1 MFKLQ
6 RLGFVLL
13 LFCLH
18 GVSHALPQGGQIVG
32 GSGSITQQQNL
43 TDIRQHTQSLAINWN
58 SFNLSEQDV
67 VNFYQPSASSIALN
81 RILSSNASQIF
92 GQINANGRVVLV
104 NSNGV
109 FFGQTASVNV
119 GGLIASGLDIGV
131 NDFMNGDYR
140 FNATDS
146 ADGIVKNSGTIQAS
160 LGGSVALLGKQVEN
174 SGYIGA
180 NLGSVALATGH
191 QAVLSFDPEGLLG
204 IRITDAVLHDE
215 LGVDPA
221 LVNSGEIEAAG
232 GRVLLTASQSRDIFS
247 NAVNHSSIEQATSAV
262 VYEDG
267 SFTLG
272 GGGDVVNSGSISVSS
287 DAKDPGAG
295 QVVVLG
301 ENITSGGHI
310 TADAVNAS
318 GGDIELHAN
327 DTLTLQQNSLTTA
340 RSESDGNGG
349 IILLLG
355 QNVGLFGQSKV
366 DASGSLDGGTVLM
379 GGDQQGQ
386 NKYIRN
392 AEFLYLG
399 ELTKI
404 NADSLD
410 NGNGGKVIAF
420 ADDTAR
426 IYGSLSARGGS
437 QGGDGGFIETSGKK
451 GFQILS
457 APDVSAEHGTGG
469 SWLIDPN
476 NITIVGG
483 NGFTNIFQSDSPSP
497 PTNPFTTTDDGAVLG
512 VDLIIDALMGN
523 EVDVTITTANADADN
538 SSSGVGTENGNI
550 TLATNLDFDGIGTG
564 DSLTFNAIGGISINF
579 NQRIEDGT
587 GTDDSLNL
595 NLYASGA
602 VSIGG
607 SAQVA
612 TNGGSLTVGYIDQN
626 NSANNIIPSSF
637 TNSGTINT
645 SGLAGG
651 DITISTSGDASLG
664 SLDVH
669 DTHPD
674 GTTVSDYNGGGA
686 ILVNA
691 GNDIIVSEEYDFN
704 GTVGNLVGEDNTSIT
719 LNADNDIN
727 IEASIVDKS
736 GSFWDTQNIILNADH
751 DTSGVG
757 TVNINANIYLGG
769 GNLTVTGYGFDS
781 SGYTINTDYSR
792 STGDNPTTNGGNVSL
807 TMTGPVTL
815 GSIITEQQS
824 ICGTGGSDICGN
836 VSIKTGGAV
845 SIGSS
850 AQITTYG
857 GGFTVE
863 GWTDVASST
872 TYTPASFTMN
882 SGSSISTTG
891 GGNMAGG
898 AITIST
904 NIVDIGDPTL
914 DGSIKITSLTANGG
928 SAADAIGTSGLNG
941 GEIKLLAEGDI
952 DITGAVTSNGSV
964 GDFHNEAS
972 AGYYGQNG
980 GDGGAITL
988 SSTSGSIN
996 VESTLSSLGGNGDGD
1011 SDTGVA
1017 ADPANG
1023 GNGGE
1028 VKVTATSGTVS
1039 VAAISTRGGAAI
1051 GGDVSVDDSTEPGV
1065 SPGAYAKSG
1074 NGGNITIASGSITMS
1089 GNLDSRAGNLPSKG
1103 SAGAGGAISI
1113 QGDAVL
1119 ASNIALNSNVGS
1131 GTNPPDVDGTDGSV
1145 TFTGTLNAQ
1154 TSKIQTLDIDSGSIN
1169 FQEIIGGTTPLGS
1182 LTLNATGVID
1192 AGSNAITA
1200 ASLFVTNSSSF
1211 TSGDIETSGTVVT
1224 GDAAGQNGGNITIT
1238 SQDITVGA
1246 LTTNGSDASG
1256 ILDNNGGDGGAVS
1269 LTATHNDGTPS
1280 ITLNGDINALGGG
1293 ATGNGTVGSTGTK
1306 TISVNGSGS
1315 AEGSVIIGYTGI
1327 FTDSFTVAGNTSS
1340 DTLTGPTLTGTNS
1353 WDIDGEYDGTLN
1365 TKLTFTNFEN
1375 LVGGSAND
1383 DFIFSSN
1390 GKMVSVDGGTGGTD
1404 SITGRYITNIWTLT
1418 GANEGSLYLQNGNS
1432 SPQSYIQTFLNID
1445 TLSGNSASD
1454 TLQIDNSYNTALSW
1468 TINASGE
1475 GDLAHTFGGNGA
1487 ISFTGMEN
1495 LVGSPEVD
1503 SFTISDATAS
1513 INIDGAGS
1521 SDSLIA
1527 SSTGNNSWSINGS
1540 NSQTLVSDT
1549 SGAGTV
1555 TFTRIENL
1563 VGGALNDE
1571 FDFSGGGSAGSV
1583 TGNGGS
1589 NTIIGQNALNEWTLT
1604 TAQTGH
1610 VAIGGIDYI
1619 DNFSDIQILQGG
1631 TGIDTLTGRDVNNHW
1646 VIDVSNGNYVEEDVA
1661 TPTDRV
1667 AFSEMENLVGGT
1679 SDDRFD
1685 FSAGGSVVDINGN
1698 GGSNTIIGQ
1707 NDLNAWML
1715 TTAQTGHVAIG
1726 GTDYID
1732 NFSDIQTLQGG
1743 TSTDT
1748 LTGRNVDN
1756 RWIIDTTNGGYVEQ
1770 DVATPTDRVTFS
1782 EMENLTGGDGDD
1794 TFLVQSGGLL
1804 SGEINGGSES
1814 VMDSLQYSIADGVE
1828 NAWVITDSNSGYI
1841 NNHEID
1847 FTDIESIQGN
1857 SDDDTFTI
1865 SNINYIA
1872 NIDGGNEDIKDV
1884 VDFSGLGS
1892 SFTVTMGTDTGFVNI
1907 EEFSGNAAH
1916 PEYGTLEGADTYNQ
1930 WVISGQN
1937 QGTINGF
1944 DFSNFANLTGGTAID
1959 EFTIDDAAIISTQ
1972 MVLNGGK
1979 NTNSTD
1985 YDTLKGP
1992 NKNTFWTLDSSNTL
2006 ADAATP
2012 ANLNIQFTGFE
2023 NLTAQGGDDSFRFIG
2038 SNTVIGTVD
2047 AGAGSD
2053 NIDLSGNTGIVR
2065 FNLANGF
2072 SRRVNFERVTGNG
2085 ANSILIG
2092 NNIANTWFITHT
2104 AGDSQNDGVNDGQI
2118 GSLFF
2123 YDFAN
2128 LTGGGDTDT
2137 FVFSD
2142 GSITGLIDGG
2152 LAASSVIDTVDL
2164 VQNSSGVTV
2173 QLSALADS
2181 TNSVLEVIR
2190 IDELK
2195 ANPSYTSD
2203 NQLLGSNSSTNSWSL
2218 DGNASGTLNGVLD
2231 FVAFGKLTGQ
2241 DDVVDNF
2248 TLANSAVGM
2257 AISGG
2262 GGSTRDTVT
2271 NAWTSASTWNIGDSS
2286 TYQGEVS
2293 TVMGELIQFSG
2304 FESLLGSNAA
2314 TDTFNFYTG
2323 GSVASIAGGSGAS
2336 YSDSIHSQVATDVI
2350 WRVDGTGSGEVNG
2363 VFTSFSGMEA
2373 LYGGSGDDRFNM
2385 EVSGIS
2391 IEIDGGANTLGD
2403 IVDYSGIS
2411 VDTAVTVN
2419 LNSVSF
2425 TNIEQVKGN
2434 NNSTLIATNAP
2445 NSWLI
2450 DDENSG
2456 TLDGFR
2462 FVQFNKLTG
2471 GNDIDTFTVSG
2482 SGSLTGQIN
2491 AGIGDDIINIALTP
2505 LYNGAISFVGG
2516 SGNDTLTVT
2525 GNSASTSKVTYSLLD
2540 TGFEQL
2546 SYSNVDATTY
2556 SVSFKETE
2564 SVNDKFVAS
2573 SLEINGGTGN
2583 DQIELGNQRFSVN
2596 SGADI
2601 SFTGKTELVVDAAGD
2616 SDIIDLFEDIDMSG
2630 AQVSLSAESITTSN
2644 NAVLTADSLTLDTV
2658 ASVGAASNYFLTNID
2673 SLNLANVAGDV
2684 YLSNQGDLALT
2695 QFSTITGAVNLL
2707 SQSGGISNNVDIDEN
2722 ADLQLIAQNGDID
2735 LQNIIHLQTLVLNGG
2750 NVAVNNG
2757 THALSV
2763 NQINA
2768 ASSISLISN
2777 GLDLIDSV
2785 SGSSLAISA
2794 GATEADIQG
2803 DVNISGS
2810 SGITATGITL
2820 SGDFLSGGDSQLNAG
2835 SGDINLQSSLTAT
2848 GSANLTLTAN
2858 SINQDSAI
2866 VSGAGDINLHAANT
2880 ITMKTSVSSTAA
2892 SGDIRYQADGGS
2904 IQVSSL
2910 TATQGTVSLLSPN
2923 GTIIDNNNNAVNVH
2937 ADALVIESLGSIGSS
2952 RDDRFDTQVGGM
2964 DIVTTGAGSIWLN
2977 QSGDVEII
2985 RLQAT
2990 TGSNRIDIQSNA
3002 NMLLNPGSVAV
3013 DRNSGVIVMATNN
3026 GGGILGNGTFD
3037 LGNPD
3042 ITAFQGTFL
3051 ALSGAFGSTG
3061 RPIVLDVPKT
3071 GEVFIQATTYG
3082 VMFSPETP
3090 DKLTKNG
3097 IDVGALGVIQSLS
3110 GEQLVE
3116 VETLGQVDPAIFTEL
3131 RNYSIAEEPI
3141 RLPQDQ
3147 SYEDDE
3153 EEANRVSLAL

>member
-1631 TGIDTLTGRDVNNHW
+1631 TGTDTLTGRDVNNHW

-1685 FSAGGSVVDINGN
+1685 FSAVGSVADINGN

-1707 NDLNAWML
+1707 NASNEWAL
-1715 TTAQTGHVAIG
+1715 TTAQTGHVSIG